1 MARRRD
7 DDEDDDDLP
16 KKKRTPARSEV
27 EDDEDDDFD
36 DGPPPKKKSKEDA
49 FTGLAAISLVALII
63 AAVMLYL
70 DTSELGTAAPP
81 QPSVNVPGLGAG
93 PAANTGL

>member
-7 DDEDDDDLP
+7 DDDDDDDLP
-16 KKKRTPARSEV
+16 KKRKPARSAA
-27 EDDEDDDFD
+27 DDDD
-36 DGPPPKKKSKEDA
+36 DDDDDYAPPKKKSKEDA
-49 FTGLAAISLVALII
+49 FTGLAAIALVALII

-81 QPSVNVPGLGAG
+81 QPSINVPGLGEG
-93 PAANTGL
+93 RPANTGL

>member
-7 DDEDDDDLP
+7 DDDDDDDLP
-16 KKKRTPARSEV
+16 KNRKPARSEADDE
-27 EDDEDDDFD
+27 EDDYDDA
-36 DGPPPKKKSKEDA
+36 PPKKKSREDA

-81 QPSVNVPGLGAG
+81 QPSVNIPGLGEGRAAAG
-93 PAANTGL
+93 QQ

>member
-1 MARRRD
+1 MARRR

-16 KKKRTPARSEV
+16 KKKRKPARSEA
-27 EDDEDDDFD
+27 DDEDDDD
-36 DGPPPKKKSKEDA
+36 DYVPPKKKSKEDA

-81 QPSVNVPGLGAG
+81 TPSVTVPGLGEGRA
-93 PAANTGL
+93 PAPQ

>member
-1 MARRRD
+1 MARRRDD

-16 KKKRTPARSEV
+16 KRKPARSEAD
-27 EDDEDDDFD
+27 DDEDDFD
-36 DGPPPKKKSKEDA
+36 DGPPRKKSKEDA
-49 FTGLAAISLVALII
+49 FTGLLVISLVALIV

-81 QPSVNVPGLGAG
+81 QPSVNVPGLGGGGAAPAG
-93 PAANTGL
+93 Q

>member
-7 DDEDDDDLP
+7 DEDEDDDDLP
-16 KKKRTPARSEV
+16 KKKRKPVRSEA
-27 EDDEDDDFD
+27 DDEDDGD
-36 DGPPPKKKSKEDA
+36 DDYAPPRKKSKEDA

-81 QPSVNVPGLGAG
+81 TPNVTIPGLGEGRAPAG
-93 PAANTGL
+93 Q